1 MKRLYLPLTLPLAL
15 SLLAGSSPAS
25 SPGEIQAFLG
35 SPVGQGRIRSF
46 QEGTGQM
53 LPAQSVLRGLRFLQ
67 VDFNGRLG
75 VDELRSGRP
84 RWHDDLSGASR
95 IALPFELGVLYHFER
110 AVPGVDGRFGFLRV
124 TPNGDAQLLAERSGT
139 GAGGA
144 TDPYLDRVALAPDG
158 KSFLVATTTAA
169 GGDLLEVD
177 VLTGA
182 VLDRSPNH
190 GPLEF
195 RPQSLRRFTG
205 WLVAVANE
213 GVFRAG
219 VGPGDLLEAVPLG
232 AESVHFS
239 GELVPS
245 PNSSRVLTTAGPAA
259 DDLFAWVFES
269 SGPAV
274 RASRVS
280 WPMSGAGYLPEAP
293 HGPFLA
299 VDDNGSLVAWR
310 TVDAVASNEVYVRNT
325 QLAPTLDATIV
336 TGDAHFTDTLDEA
349 GVLGMAQPG
358 KLIMAVGEKGVDPGV
373 GIEKVDFFEVT
384 LDAQGVPTFLN
395 LSASSGQLAPPYLA
409 IPQISPG
416 FMRWVESAQAYVLY
430 DEDSGGTGSLIS
442 FDPVTA
448 TVQTLIPGVK
458 DVSFIEDVGDELV
471 ISLRKDD
478 GQTPYEV
485 YSLKDDL
492 SAPAALVYASGDAEL
507 LQPAVD
513 AAGYI
518 AYVEVPDTGGQL
530 LHLYSSVTGQF
541 QTLPLLSPGFG
552 SVMSW
557 TSGGDLAF
565 TFEQGGLRYFGAW
578 PRTGGAPYRLRAVA
592 PEAALLPGR

>member
-1 MKRLYLPLTLPLAL
+1 MKRPKLPLTLPLAL
-15 SLLAGSSPAS
+15 ALLAGSSPAS
-25 SPGEIQAFLG
+25 SLGEIQAFLG

-53 LPAQSVLRGLRFLQ
+53 LPAQSILRGLRFLQ

-75 VDELRSGRP
+75 VDELRPGRP
-84 RWHDDLSGASR
+84 RWYGDLSGASR
-95 IALPFELGVLYHFER
+95 IVLPFGQGVLYHFR
-110 AVPGVDGRFGFLRV
+110 RVVPGVDGSFGFLRV
-124 TPNGDAQLLAERSGT
+124 APNGDVQLLAERTGT
-139 GAGGA
+139 GAGG
-144 TDPYLDRVALAPDG
+144 TTTPYLDRVALAPDG

-177 VLTGA
+177 ALTGA
-182 VLDRSPNH
+182 VTDRSPNL

-213 GVFRAG
+213 GVFRSG
-219 VGPGDLLEAVPLG
+219 VGPGDSLEAVPLG

-239 GELVPS
+239 GELVSS

-274 RASRVS
+274 QASRVS

-293 HGPFLA
+293 HGPFMA
-299 VDDNGSLVAWR
+299 VDDNGALVAWR

-349 GVLGMAQPG
+349 GVLGIAQPG
-358 KLIMAVGEKGVDPGV
+358 RLTMAVGEKGVDPGV
-373 GIEKVDFFEVT
+373 GIEGVDFFEVT
-384 LDAQGVPTFLN
+384 LDAQGTPTFLN
-395 LSASSGQLAPPYLA
+395 LSASSGELSPPYQA
-409 IPQISPG
+409 IPQITPAI
-416 FMRWVESAQAYVLY
+416 MRWVESAQAYVLH
-430 DEDSGGTGSLIS
+430 DEQSGGAGSLVS
-442 FDPVTA
+442 FDPVSA
-448 TVQTLIPGVK
+448 TLQTLISGVK
-458 DVSFIEDVGDELV
+458 EVAFIEGVGDELV
-471 ISLRKDD
+471 ISLRMDQ
-478 GQTPYEV
+478 GEVPYQV
-485 YSLKDDL
+485 YSMKADL
-492 SAPAALVYASGDAEL
+492 SAPPVLIYSAADAEL
-507 LQPAVD
+507 LRPAVD
-513 AAGYI
+513 PAGWI
-518 AYVEVPDTGGQL
+518 AYVEVPENGGHL
-530 LHLYSSVTGQF
+530 LHRYSAQTGQF
-541 QTLPLLSPGFG
+541 QTLPLVAPGFG

-565 TFEQGGLRYFGAW
+565 TFDQGGLRFFGAW
-578 PRTGGAPYRLRAVA
+578 PQAGGAPYRLRAVA
-592 PEAALLPGR
+592 PDGALLPGR